1 MQTEFQYHEEV
12 LPEAKEVLADPLESS
27 EEDFLLEEEAA
38 PEGGPQE
45 EAGSEEEEIEANADP
60 AVLYLREMASV
71 PLLTHAREVEL
82 AKQKWRSRFLA
93 GIGASPYNGTGD
105 AEVDENR

>member
-1 MQTEFQYHEEV
+1 MQTEFNYQEEI
-12 LPEAKEVLADPLESS
+12 LPEAKEVLAKELEGSK
-27 EEDFLLEEEAA
+27 DVLLEEEAV
-38 PEGGPQE
+38 PEGGPEE
-45 EAGSEEEEIEANADP
+45 EAGSEEEEIETSADP

-93 GIGASPYNGTGD
+93 GIGASPYNDTGD